1 MNSIRTA
8 AFSNWG
14 RGPQTPGI
22 FRDPAIPGCS
32 QQKHSGAAFAATALV
47 WPRKSALR
55 LHPCR
60 ALPSAPVSMSLA
72 QDQAFTKLVVVVDRE
87 E

>member
-1 MNSIRTA
+1 MKSIRTA

-32 QQKHSGAAFAATALV
+32 QQKPSGAAFAATALV

-60 ALPSAPVSMSLA
+60 ALSSAPVSTSV
-72 QDQAFTKLVVVVDRE
+72 DGRSRYTKRVIVADRE